1 MKFSFFII
9 IFLTL
14 TLQAQQ
20 SEDYINGNIEIG
32 TEFQFYPAGFMPTV
46 TANFFI
52 KENLALRVRIGG
64 NFADRSGFSTYND
77 EEKAKGFGGTF
88 GVQKLF
94 PIWKGNIVIGAYMDG
109 WHMWTDWK
117 DNTDSINPEE
127 GNTYNF
133 VVQPW
138 LNAGYLFQ
146 LSQQWNAGLTL
157 GVGREFNVITRGEKV
172 GEGWMGIL
180 TLSANYRIKK

>member
-1 MKFSFFII
+1 MKPICFLIL
-9 IFLTL
+9 FLTL
-14 TLQAQQ
+14 TLQAQN
-20 SEDYINGNIEIG
+20 SENTLNKKLQFG
-32 TEFQFYPAGFMPTV
+32 TEFQFYPAGFMPTF

-52 KENLALRVRIGG
+52 KEKLALRVRIGG
-64 NFADRSGFSTYND
+64 NFADRSGFSSYND

-88 GVQKLF
+88 GVQRFF
-94 PIWKGNIVIGAYMDG
+94 PIWKGNFVVGIYMDG

-117 DNTDSINPEE
+117 DNVDTTNPEE
-127 GNTYNF
+127 GRTYNF

-146 LSQQWNAGLTL
+146 LSPQWNAGLTL
-157 GVGREFNVITRGEKV
+157 GVGREFNVITNGEKV

-180 TLSANYRIKK
+180 TIAANYTFKR